1 MTGMAK
7 VSASWYYGAHIK
19 CKICH
24 PFPYYQRS
32 PLRRGDRAFAY
43 GNNVHEYVFS
53 SKCVSRPS
61 SIDPLLPVCLSTI
74 RIGHRVLRTN
84 VKQVD
89 GLEFFVVKGNYIN
102 LRKRRSCNVDIRIIR
117 GCLTRRYP
125 INEIEIAALSAALLS

>member
-61 SIDPLLPVCLSTI
+61 PIDPPSCLFINDTDRSSCF
-74 RIGHRVLRTN
+74 TN
-84 VKQVD
+84 
-89 GLEFFVVKGNYIN
+89 
-102 LRKRRSCNVDIRIIR
+102 KREASGWFGIFCR
-117 GCLTRRYP
+117 
-125 INEIEIAALSAALLS
+125 

>member
-1 MTGMAK
+1 ME
-7 VSASWYYGAHIK
+7 IE
-19 CKICH
+19 
-24 PFPYYQRS
+24 RS
-32 PLRRGDRAFAY
+32 PMGITSTNTSSRR
-43 GNNVHEYVFS
+43 NVYLDH
-53 SKCVSRPS
+53 RR
-61 SIDPLLPVCLSTI
+61 SIPLPVCLSTI